1 MQTVTIKNCKF
12 SESQIIKALKDNQ
25 QRRSVSDVS
34 RELGIDKSTF
44 YYWRNK
50 YGGMEQQQLKL
61 LEELEDENNKLKQDV
76 R

>member
-1 MQTVTIKNCKF
+1 MKNCKF